1 MPLFFFDVTD
11 DGGAPRSPDD
21 IGTEHP
27 DRECIP
33 AEAADLLANVARD
46 HLPDGSHRA
55 FSVSV
60 RDDQNQIIYK
70 ATLSYQA
77 AWSST

>member
-11 DGGAPRSPDD
+11 DGMSRSPDD

-27 DRECIP
+27 NQECIP
-33 AEAADLLANVARD
+33 AEAADLLTNIARD
-46 HLPDGSHRA
+46 NLPDGSHRA

-60 RDDQNQIIYK
+60 RDSEGRVIYK
-70 ATLSYQA
+70 ATLTLQGG
-77 AWSST
+77 WQ